1 MARRFAASYEATP
14 RTVGVVRDE
23 IAALARTCGLDE
35 VDVGD
40 VRLAVS
46 EAATNALIHG
56 CRDERGSCQIHVE
69 AELIGDEL
77 QVDIIDDGIGMR
89 PRTDSPGLG
98 LGLSVMAMVSQR
110 LEFREVRRGTRVRM
124 AFPCPRTH

>member
-1 MARRFAASYEATP
+1 MACRFAASYEATP

-23 IAALARTCGLDE
+23 IAALARTCGLDD
-35 VDVGD
+35 VGVGD

-56 CRDERGSCQIHVE
+56 CREQYGDSKIHVE
-69 AELIGDEL
+69 AELVGDEL
-77 QVDIIDDGIGMR
+77 LIDITDEGGGMR

-110 LEFREVRRGTRVRM
+110 LEIHEARPGTQVRM
-124 AFPCPRTH
+124 VFVCPPTG